1 MLTYADVC
9 ERMLTY
15 ADVCR
20 CAPCRWQGRGAGTGW
35 ATCSTSPPQSTP
47 RSPPYPHVCSRML
60 TYAST
65 KVRILATQWRRR
77 CTPYAHVCSRM
88 LTYAHV
94 CSRMLSTQVRILA
107 TLYGGG
113 AARLFRRR
121 HSSPASNVCGLVSA
135 ACFSSGHSA
144 DDTLHQLQ
152 RYQVYLLYWYRSTNT
167 GTLVK
172 RVTCALT
179 HAVSQAGAALSQVAR
194 FSW

>member
-1 MLTYADVC
+1 MLTYAGVRRVDGKG
-9 ERMLTY
+9 EGQELAGRPAPPHRLSQRPGLHRILTY
-15 ADVCR
+15 A
-20 CAPCRWQGRGAGTGW
+20 
-35 ATCSTSPPQSTP
+35 
-47 RSPPYPHVCSRML
+47 HVCSRML
-60 TYAST
+60 ST

-121 HSSPASNVCGLVSA
+121 HSSPASKVCGLVSA

-172 RVTCALT
+172 SVTCALT